1 MSEMNAWS
9 KWIEEAVS
17 KNHIKH
23 YEYNN
28 FKNIQE
34 IGTGGF
40 GKVYRTNEEIHN
52 NFELQLEVTFHNN
65 IINFYG
71 VTISDYENQRYDIE
85 KYLLAMEYVDGGSL
99 NNYLKENF
107 EKLTWDDKYKP
118 AYQLSIKYSKIVEA
132 STKKKKDLF
141 GIVPYMGPKKF
152 SNISYSLNDLYSVG
166 VLSWEISKE
175 SSHGELSQMIQGFDK
190 MNTKEIIGSMTS
202 TSSSTNILPEY
213 DLKQDHP
220 LAQYFVGYCYTL
232 GYGTIKNEK
241 LAFEYY
247 EKVAY
252 IIKIVQWESS
262 GLHLVIIMGMAFVKE
277 RKLAIYWYEKAAN
290 NGKRYSISKAIYWYR
305 KAVEQGIG
313 LNIT

>member
-34 IGTGGF
+34 IDAI
-40 GKVYRTNEEIHN
+40 RELIHE
-52 NFELQLEVTFHNN
+52 FELQLEVTFHNN

-166 VLSWEISKE
+166 VLSWEISSGRPSFYIEEEAYTVIVVYFTKLLRSNIKYYYEEE

-213 DLKQDHP
+213 DLS
-220 LAQYFVGYCYTL
+220 
-232 GYGTIKNEK
+232 IKVNK
-241 LAFEYY
+241 ITNFMFE
-247 EKVAY
+247 
-252 IIKIVQWESS
+252 
-262 GLHLVIIMGMAFVKE
+262 LL
-277 RKLAIYWYEKAAN
+277 N
-290 NGKRYSISKAIYWYR
+290 NGVYKFKEQFLDYIMKFMIGYVILIEVRISQISC
-305 KAVEQGIG
+305 
-313 LNIT
+313 